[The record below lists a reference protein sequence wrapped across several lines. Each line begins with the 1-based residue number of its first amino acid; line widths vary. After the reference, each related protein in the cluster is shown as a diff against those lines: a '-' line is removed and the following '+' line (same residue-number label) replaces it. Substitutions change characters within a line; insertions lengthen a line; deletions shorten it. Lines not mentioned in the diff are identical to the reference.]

1 MAVGCEVANWTFGV
15 GVAVGLALSMLRR
28 LLVVLTYC
36 LSESVCASVE
46 GAIRGP
52 WTASRAHYDQSH
64 REIHSETIIA
74 HEGSQCVCRTPEG

>member
-46 GAIRGP
+46 GACAYLLLRQAFTLKLI
-52 WTASRAHYDQSH
+52 
-64 REIHSETIIA
+64 SESL
-74 HEGSQCVCRTPEG
+74 HVVLQPP